1 MKRRFERID
10 ERAFARYFF
19 QLETAD
25 LHGDA
30 VHEKKRNGA
39 GVRGKK
45 KPLRC
50 YPERSTTSFGLK
62 RSSLSLETLL

>member
-1 MKRRFERID
+1 M
-10 ERAFARYFF
+10 RAFARYFS

-30 VHEKKRNGA
+30 VREKKRNGA
-39 GVRGKK
+39 GCVAKK

-50 YPERSTTSFGLK
+50 YPERSTTLFAPQAKLVVP
-62 RSSLSLETLL
+62 